1 MFKKYVK
8 TTIYYNNLIVFLHF
22 YTINLGLELMK
33 KNWFVVYT
41 KPRHEKKSAEF
52 LRMSG
57 IEVFLPLRKELRS
70 WSDRKKWV
78 EMPLFPSYL
87 FVNIF
92 EEDYKQ
98 VASTYGVV
106 RFIYSDGKPA
116 KISDTEIFSIKKLI
130 EFSPNI
136 PMEVRDEMFEVGDET
151 IVRSGPLKG
160 LKAKLVEFKGKSRIA
175 VEIINLGKT
184 ILVEMD
190 KSYLS

>member
-1 MFKKYVK
+1 
-8 TTIYYNNLIVFLHF
+8 
-22 YTINLGLELMK
+22 MK

-52 LRMSG
+52 MRILG
-57 IEVFLPLRKELRS
+57 IEVFLPLRKELRN

-98 VASTYGVV
+98 VTSTYGVV
-106 RFIYSDGKPA
+106 RFIYSEGKPA
-116 KISDTEIFSIKKLI
+116 KISDSEIISIKKLTEI
-130 EFSPNI
+130 SSAI

-160 LKAKLVEFKGKSRIA
+160 LKAKLIEFKGKSRIA

-190 KSYLS
+190 KSNLS